1 MILLRK
7 AGMGLIPPAM
17 LLSRIVGSLASLL
30 LLMDRWEERTFG
42 APLAKVLRTLFIVAE
57 AEFPTLPR
65 VLAIWEAIQDNGIT
79 IERSAHH

>member
-17 LLSRIVGSLASLL
+17 LFSRIVGSPTSL

-42 APLAKVLRTLFIVAE
+42 APLANVLRTLLIVAE

-65 VLAIWEAIQDNGIT
+65 VLAIWEAIQNNWVAMK
-79 IERSAHH
+79 RSPHIY